1 MLNIGNS
8 PKLFINASIF
18 LFFTLL
24 LMFPKGYNYGSTA
37 LLVLSI
43 LFLCYLLYK
52 RVAFLE
58 VVRQNKAIFLVTTFY
73 FLVSLFFIFFHGEKI
88 RLIDNPLRAFL
99 FLSVIVFIVYSSVKF
114 DVLLYSIPL
123 GSFISGVV
131 ALYQYYILS
140 LESAFYNQMKIQSGD
155 IAMSLGLFSF
165 VIAFHLLDIN
175 KHKKKLVALV
185 ILFGIFGV
193 LASLLSFARGGWVG
207 IPILLLILI
216 FLYRHLLSKKLLL
229 LGGITF
235 LCIIS
240 VVLTVNNKFVN
251 RLSEAQYELKLYLS
265 GDDKVSSIGERLDM
279 WKIGSKAFL
288 EHPISG
294 WSLKEL
300 DYYKKDLSDKN
311 IVTKASI
318 SFSHLHNQF
327 IDESVKKGI
336 VGGVAI
342 LGVFFLPL
350 YVFYTKQKNK
360 QNNKRIKFITTL
372 GIVHILST
380 MSYCVTQA
388 FISHNSGNIFYFFVL
403 FLFYAFMVNESAT
416 TSE

>member
-1 MLNIGNS
+1 MHNIGIF

-37 LLVLSI
+37 LLVLSV

-52 RVAFLE
+52 RVSFLAI
-58 VVRQNKAIFLVTTFY
+58 VKQNKAIFAVTTFY

-88 RLIDNPLRAFL
+88 NLIDNPLRAFL
-99 FLSVIVFIVYSSVKF
+99 FLSVIIFIVYSSAKF
-114 DVLLYSIPL
+114 DILLYSIPL

-131 ALYQYYILS
+131 ALYQYYILN

-155 IAMSLGLFSF
+155 MAMSLGLFSF
-165 VIAFHLLDIN
+165 VIALHLLDAN
-175 KHKKKLVALV
+175 KSKLAMLV
-185 ILFGIFGV
+185 IVSGIFGI
-193 LASLLSFARGGWVG
+193 LASLLSFSRGGWVG
-207 IPILLLILI
+207 VPILLLILI

-229 LGGITF
+229 GGITF

-240 VVLTVNNKFVN
+240 VVLTTNNKLVN

-294 WSLKEL
+294 WGLKEL

-327 IDESVKKGI
+327 IDELVKKGI

-342 LGVFFLPL
+342 LGIFFLPL

-380 MSYCVTQA
+380 MSYCLTQA

>member
-52 RVAFLE
+52 RVSFLE
-58 VVRQNKAIFLVTTFY
+58 VVKQNKAIFVVTTFY
-73 FLVSLFFIFFHGEKI
+73 FLVSLFFIFFHEEKI
-88 RLIDNPLRAFL
+88 KLIDNPLRAFL

-216 FLYRHLLSKKLLL
+216 FLYRHLLSNKLLL

>member
-1 MLNIGNS
+1 MHNIGIS

-52 RVAFLE
+52 RVNFLE
-58 VVRQNKAIFLVTTFY
+58 VVKQNKVIFVVTTFY
-73 FLVSLFFIFFHGEKI
+73 FLVSLFFIFFHEEKI
-88 RLIDNPLRAFL
+88 KLIDNPLRAFL

>member
-1 MLNIGNS
+1 MHNIGIS

-24 LMFPKGYNYGSTA
+24 FILPKGYNYGSTV
-37 LLVLSI
+37 LLVLSV

-52 RVAFLE
+52 RVSFLTI
-58 VVRQNKAIFLVTTFY
+58 VKQNKAIFMVTAFY

-88 RLIDNPLRAFL
+88 NLIDNPLRAFL
-99 FLSVIVFIVYSSVKF
+99 FLSVIIFIVYSSVKF

-123 GSFISGVV
+123 GAFIAGLV
-131 ALYQYYILS
+131 ALYQYYVLH
-140 LESAFYNQMKIQSGD
+140 LPSAFYEQMKIQSGD
-155 IAMSLGLFSF
+155 MAMSLGLFSF
-165 VIAFHLLDIN
+165 VIALHLLDAN
-175 KHKKKLVALV
+175 KSKLAMLV
-185 ILFGIFGV
+185 IVSGIFGI
-193 LASLLSFARGGWVG
+193 LASLLSFSRGGWVG
-207 IPILLLILI
+207 VPILLLILI
-216 FLYRHLLSKKLLL
+216 FLYRHLLSKKLL

-327 IDESVKKGI
+327 IDELVKKGI

-350 YVFYTKQKNK
+350 YIFYTKQKNK
-360 QNNKRIKFITTL
+360 KNNKRIKFITTL

-380 MSYCVTQA
+380 MSYCITQA

>member
-1 MLNIGNS
+1 MLNIGIS

-52 RVAFLE
+52 RVGFLE
-58 VVRQNKAIFLVTTFY
+58 VVRQNKAIFFVTTFY

-88 RLIDNPLRAFL
+88 KLIDNPLRAFL
-99 FLSVIVFIVYSSVKF
+99 FLSVIIFIVYSSLKF
-114 DVLLYSIPL
+114 DILLYSIPL

-155 IAMSLGLFSF
+155 MAMSLGLFSF
-165 VIAFHLLDIN
+165 SIAFYFLDV
-175 KHKKKLVALV
+175 KKSKLALFSV
-185 ILFGIFGV
+185 GCGIFGV
-193 LASLLSFARGGWVG
+193 LASILSFARGGWIGV
-207 IPILLLILI
+207 PILLLILI
-216 FLYRHLLSKKLLL
+216 FLYRHLLSKKLL

-294 WSLKEL
+294 WGLKEL
-300 DYYKKDLSDKN
+300 DYYKKNLADKD

-327 IDESVKKGI
+327 IDELAKKGI
-336 VGGVAI
+336 VGGIAI
-342 LGVFFLPL
+342 LSIFVTPL
-350 YVFYTKQKNK
+350 YLFYRNAVGQL
-360 QNNKRIKFITTL
+360 NKRIKFISIL
-372 GIVHILST
+372 GIVHVLSMIIYC
-380 MSYCVTQA
+380 MSQSFLA
-388 FISHNSGNIFYFFVL
+388 HNSGNIFYFFVL
-403 FLFYAFMVNESAT
+403 FLFYAFMVNERDT

>member
-52 RVAFLE
+52 RVSFLE
-58 VVRQNKAIFLVTTFY
+58 VVKQNKAIFVVTTFY
-73 FLVSLFFIFFHGEKI
+73 FLVSLFFIFFHEEKI
-88 RLIDNPLRAFL
+88 KLIDNPLRAFL

-403 FLFYAFMVNESAT
+403 FLFYAFMVNDSAT

>member
-52 RVAFLE
+52 RVNFLE
-58 VVRQNKAIFLVTTFY
+58 VVKQNKVIFVVTTFY

-88 RLIDNPLRAFL
+88 KLIDNPLRAFL
-99 FLSVIVFIVYSSVKF
+99 FLSVIIFIVYSSVKF
-114 DVLLYSIPL
+114 DILLYSIPL

-165 VIAFHLLDIN
+165 VIAFHLLDVN

-185 ILFGIFGV
+185 IFFGIFGV

-240 VVLTVNNKFVN
+240 VVLTTNNKLVN

-327 IDESVKKGI
+327 IDELAKKGI
-336 VGGVAI
+336 LGGVAI
-342 LGVFFLPL
+342 LGIFLVPL
-350 YVFYTKQKNK
+350 CSFYRKQKK
-360 QNNKRIKFITTL
+360 FLNNKKIKLLTTL
-372 GIVHILST
+372 GIVHVLST
-380 MSYCVTQA
+380 MSYCLTQA
-388 FISHNSGNIFYFFVL
+388 FLTHNSGNIFYFFVL

>member
-1 MLNIGNS
+1 MLNIGIS

-52 RVAFLE
+52 RVGFLE

-88 RLIDNPLRAFL
+88 KLIDNPLRAFL
-99 FLSVIVFIVYSSVKF
+99 FLSVIIFIVYSLVKF
-114 DVLLYSIPL
+114 DILLYSIPL

-165 VIAFHLLDIN
+165 GIAFYFLDV
-175 KHKKKLVALV
+175 KKSKLALFSV
-185 ILFGIFGV
+185 GCGLFGV
-193 LASLLSFARGGWVG
+193 LASILSFARGGWISAPFIV
-207 IPILLLILI
+207 IILL
-216 FLYRHLLSKKLLL
+216 FLYRYLLSRKVLIGLSLILCFCGALLMMNNQFT
-229 LGGITF
+229 GR
-235 LCIIS
+235 IS
-240 VVLTVNNKFVN
+240 DAKYQLDV
-251 RLSEAQYELKLYLS
+251 YLS
-265 GDDKVSSIGERLDM
+265 GYNKVSSVGERLDM

-300 DYYKKDLSDKN
+300 DYYKKDLADKDV
-311 IVTKASI
+311 VTKASI

-327 IDESVKKGI
+327 IDELAKKGI
-336 VGGVAI
+336 LGGIAI
-342 LGVFFLPL
+342 LSIFIVPL
-350 YVFYTKQKNK
+350 HLFYRKVVGQG
-360 QNNKRIKFITTL
+360 NKRIKFISIL
-372 GIVHILST
+372 GIIHVLST
-380 MSYCVTQA
+380 IIYCMSQA
-388 FISHNSGNIFYFFVL
+388 FLAHNSGNIFYFFVL
-403 FLFYAFMVNESAT
+403 FLFYAFMVNESTT

>member
-52 RVAFLE
+52 RVSFLE
-58 VVRQNKAIFLVTTFY
+58 VVKQNKAIFVVTTFY

-88 RLIDNPLRAFL
+88 KLIDNPLRAFL

-114 DVLLYSIPL
+114 DILLYSIPL

-131 ALYQYYILS
+131 ALYQYYILN

-155 IAMSLGLFSF
+155 MSMSLGLFSF
-165 VIAFHLLDIN
+165 VIAFHLLDVN
-175 KHKKKLVALV
+175 KHNQKRVALV

-207 IPILLLILI
+207 VPILLLILI
-216 FLYRHLLSKKLLL
+216 FLYRHLLSKKFL

-300 DYYKKDLSDKN
+300 DSYKKDLSDKN

-327 IDESVKKGI
+327 IDELVKKGI

-342 LGVFFLPL
+342 LGIFFLPL
-350 YVFYTKQKNK
+350 YIFYTKQKNK
-360 QNNKRIKFITTL
+360 KNNKRIKFITTL

-380 MSYCVTQA
+380 MSYCLTQA

>member
-52 RVAFLE
+52 RVNFLE
-58 VVRQNKAIFLVTTFY
+58 VVKQNKVIFVVTTFY

-88 RLIDNPLRAFL
+88 KLIDNPLRAFL
-99 FLSVIVFIVYSSVKF
+99 FLSVIVSIVYSSVKF
-114 DVLLYSIPL
+114 DILLYSIPL

-165 VIAFHLLDIN
+165 VIAFHLLDVN

-185 ILFGIFGV
+185 IFFGIFGV

-240 VVLTVNNKFVN
+240 VVLTTNNKLVN

-327 IDESVKKGI
+327 IDELAKKGI
-336 VGGVAI
+336 LGGVAI
-342 LGVFFLPL
+342 LGIFLVPL
-350 YVFYTKQKNK
+350 CSFYRKQKK
-360 QNNKRIKFITTL
+360 FLNNKKIKLLTTL
-372 GIVHILST
+372 GIVHVLST
-380 MSYCVTQA
+380 MSYCLTQA
-388 FISHNSGNIFYFFVL
+388 FLTHNSGNIFYFFVL
-403 FLFYAFMVNESAT
+403 FLFYAFMVNESTT

>member
-52 RVAFLE
+52 RVNFLE
-58 VVRQNKAIFLVTTFY
+58 VVKQNKVIFVVTTFY

-88 RLIDNPLRAFL
+88 KLIDNPLRAFL
-99 FLSVIVFIVYSSVKF
+99 FLSVIVSIVYSSVKF
-114 DVLLYSIPL
+114 DILLYSIPL

-165 VIAFHLLDIN
+165 VIAFHLLDVN

-185 ILFGIFGV
+185 IFFGIFGV

-240 VVLTVNNKFVN
+240 VVLTTNNKLVN

-327 IDESVKKGI
+327 IDELAKNQRGVI
-336 VGGVAI
+336 V
-342 LGVFFLPL
+342 
-350 YVFYTKQKNK
+350 T
-360 QNNKRIKFITTL
+360 ITPE
-372 GIVHILST
+372 GEVIP
-380 MSYCVTQA
+380 
-388 FISHNSGNIFYFFVL
+388 F
-403 FLFYAFMVNESAT
+403 
-416 TSE
+416 

>member
-43 LFLCYLLYK
+43 LFLCYFLYK
-52 RVAFLE
+52 RVGFLE
-58 VVRQNKAIFLVTTFY
+58 VVRQNKAIFSVTTFY
-73 FLVSLFFIFFHGEKI
+73 FLVSLFFILFDGEKI
-88 RLIDNPLRAFL
+88 KLIDNPLRAFL
-99 FLSVIVFIVYSSVKF
+99 FLSVIIFIVYSSVKF
-114 DVLLYSIPL
+114 DILLYSIPL

-131 ALYQYYILS
+131 ALYQYYILN

-155 IAMSLGLFSF
+155 MAMSLGLFSF
-165 VIAFHLLDIN
+165 VIAFHLLDVN
-175 KHKKKLVALV
+175 KYKQKQVALV

-193 LASLLSFARGGWVG
+193 LASLLSFARGGWIGV
-207 IPILLLILI
+207 PILLLILI
-216 FLYRHLLSKKLLL
+216 FLYRHLLSKKLL

-279 WKIGSKAFL
+279 CKIGSKAFL

-300 DYYKKDLSDKN
+300 DYYKKNLADKDV
-311 IVTKASI
+311 VTKASI

-327 IDESVKKGI
+327 IDELAKKGI
-336 VGGVAI
+336 LGGIAI
-342 LGVFFLPL
+342 LSIFIVPL
-350 YVFYTKQKNK
+350 HLFYRKVVGQG
-360 QNNKRIKFITTL
+360 NKRIKFISIL
-372 GIVHILST
+372 GIIHVLST
-380 MSYCVTQA
+380 IIYCMSQA
-388 FISHNSGNIFYFFVL
+388 FLAHNSGNIFYFFVL
-403 FLFYAFMVNESAT
+403 FLFYSFMVNESTT

>member
-52 RVAFLE
+52 RVNFLE
-58 VVRQNKAIFLVTTFY
+58 VVKQNKVIFVVTTFY

-88 RLIDNPLRAFL
+88 KLIDNPLRAFL
-99 FLSVIVFIVYSSVKF
+99 FLSVIVSIVYSSVKF
-114 DVLLYSIPL
+114 DILLYSIPL

-165 VIAFHLLDIN
+165 VIAFHLLDVN

-185 ILFGIFGV
+185 IFFGIFGV

-240 VVLTVNNKFVN
+240 VVLTTNNKLVN

-327 IDESVKKGI
+327 IDELAKKGI
-336 VGGVAI
+336 LGGVAI
-342 LGVFFLPL
+342 LGIFLVPL
-350 YVFYTKQKNK
+350 CSFYRKQKK
-360 QNNKRIKFITTL
+360 FLNNKKIKLLTTL
-372 GIVHILST
+372 GIVHVLST
-380 MSYCVTQA
+380 MSYCLTQA
-388 FISHNSGNIFYFFVL
+388 FLTHNSGNIFYFFVL

>member
-24 LMFPKGYNYGSTA
+24 LVFPKGYNYGSTA

-52 RVAFLE
+52 RVSFLE
-58 VVRQNKAIFLVTTFY
+58 VVKQNKAIFVVTTFY
-73 FLVSLFFIFFHGEKI
+73 FLVSLFFIFFHEEKI
-88 RLIDNPLRAFL
+88 KLIDNPLRAFL

>member
-1 MLNIGNS
+1 MHNIGVF
-8 PKLFINASIF
+8 PKVFINASIF

-52 RVAFLE
+52 RVSFLAI
-58 VVRQNKAIFLVTTFY
+58 VKQNKAIFAVTTFY
-73 FLVSLFFIFFHGEKI
+73 FLVSLFFIFFHGDKI
-88 RLIDNPLRAFL
+88 NLIDNPLRAFL
-99 FLSVIVFIVYSSVKF
+99 FLSVIIFVVYSSVKF

-123 GSFISGVV
+123 GAFISGVI
-131 ALYQYYILS
+131 ALYQYYILN
-140 LESAFYNQMKIQSGD
+140 LESAFYYQMKIQSGD
-155 IAMSLGLFSF
+155 MAMSLGLFSF
-165 VIAFHLLDIN
+165 VIALHLLDVN
-175 KHKKKLVALV
+175 KSKLAMLV
-185 ILFGIFGV
+185 IVSGIFGI
-193 LASLLSFARGGWVG
+193 LASLLSFSRGGWVG
-207 IPILLLILI
+207 VPILLLILI
-216 FLYRHLLSKKLLL
+216 FLYRHLLSKKLL

-300 DYYKKDLSDKN
+300 DSYKKDLSDKN

-327 IDESVKKGI
+327 IDELAKKGI
-336 VGGVAI
+336 LGGIAI
-342 LGVFFLPL
+342 LGIFIVPL
-350 YVFYTKQKNK
+350 HLFYRKVVGQG
-360 QNNKRIKFITTL
+360 NKRIKFISIL
-372 GIVHILST
+372 GIIHVLST
-380 MSYCVTQA
+380 IIYCMSQA
-388 FISHNSGNIFYFFVL
+388 FLAHNSGNIFYFFVL
-403 FLFYAFMVNESAT
+403 FLFYSFMANEST
-416 TSE
+416 RSE

>member
-1 MLNIGNS
+1 MLNIGIS

-52 RVAFLE
+52 RVGFLE
-58 VVRQNKAIFLVTTFY
+58 VVRQNKAIFGVTTFY

-88 RLIDNPLRAFL
+88 KLIDNPLRAFL
-99 FLSVIVFIVYSSVKF
+99 FLSVIIFIVYSSVKF
-114 DVLLYSIPL
+114 DILLYSIPL

-165 VIAFHLLDIN
+165 GISFYFLDA
-175 KHKKKLVALV
+175 KKSKLALFS
-185 ILFGIFGV
+185 IGCGIFGV
-193 LASLLSFARGGWVG
+193 LASILSFTRGGWISAPFIV
-207 IPILLLILI
+207 ITLL
-216 FLYRHLLSKKLLL
+216 FLYRYLLSRKVLIGLSLILCFGGALLMMNNQFT
-229 LGGITF
+229 GR
-235 LCIIS
+235 IS
-240 VVLTVNNKFVN
+240 DAKYQLDV
-251 RLSEAQYELKLYLS
+251 YLS
-265 GDDKVSSIGERLDM
+265 SYNKVSSVGERLDM

-288 EHPISG
+288 EHPVSG

-300 DYYKKDLSDKN
+300 DYYKKDLADKDV
-311 IVTKASI
+311 VTKASI

-327 IDESVKKGI
+327 IDELAKKGI
-336 VGGVAI
+336 VGGIAI
-342 LGVFFLPL
+342 LSIFIIPL
-350 YVFYTKQKNK
+350 YLFYRNAVGQL
-360 QNNKRIKFITTL
+360 NKRIKFISIL
-372 GIVHILST
+372 GIVHVLSMIIYC
-380 MSYCVTQA
+380 MSQSFLA
-388 FISHNSGNIFYFFVL
+388 HNSGNIFYFFVL
-403 FLFYAFMVNESAT
+403 FLFYAFMVNESTT

>member
-1 MLNIGNS
+1 MLNIGIS

-52 RVAFLE
+52 RVSFLE
-58 VVRQNKAIFLVTTFY
+58 VVKQNKAIFVVTTFY

-88 RLIDNPLRAFL
+88 KLIDNPLRAFL
-99 FLSVIVFIVYSSVKF
+99 FLSVIIFIVYSSLKF
-114 DVLLYSIPL
+114 DILLYSIPL

-155 IAMSLGLFSF
+155 MAMSLGLFSF
-165 VIAFHLLDIN
+165 SIAFYFLDV
-175 KHKKKLVALV
+175 KKSKLALFSV
-185 ILFGIFGV
+185 GCGIFGV
-193 LASLLSFARGGWVG
+193 LASILSFARGGWIGV
-207 IPILLLILI
+207 PILLLILI
-216 FLYRHLLSKKLLL
+216 FLYRHLLSKKLL

-294 WSLKEL
+294 WGLKEL
-300 DYYKKDLSDKN
+300 DYYKKNLADKD

-327 IDESVKKGI
+327 IDELAKKGI
-336 VGGVAI
+336 LGGIAI
-342 LGVFFLPL
+342 LSIFIVPL
-350 YVFYTKQKNK
+350 HLFYRKVVDQG
-360 QNNKRIKFITTL
+360 NKRIKFISIL
-372 GIVHILST
+372 GIIHVLST
-380 MSYCVTQA
+380 IIYCMSQA
-388 FISHNSGNIFYFFVL
+388 FLAHNSGNIFYFFVL
-403 FLFYAFMVNESAT
+403 FLFYSFMVNESTT

>member
-1 MLNIGNS
+1 MLNIGIS

-52 RVAFLE
+52 RVGFLE
-58 VVRQNKAIFLVTTFY
+58 VVRQNKAIFFVTTFY

-88 RLIDNPLRAFL
+88 KLIDNPLRAFL
-99 FLSVIVFIVYSSVKF
+99 FLSVIIFIVYSSLKF
-114 DVLLYSIPL
+114 DILLYSIPL

-155 IAMSLGLFSF
+155 MAMSLGLFSF
-165 VIAFHLLDIN
+165 SIAFYFLDV
-175 KHKKKLVALV
+175 KKSKLALFSV
-185 ILFGIFGV
+185 GCGIFGV
-193 LASLLSFARGGWVG
+193 LASILSFARGGWIGV
-207 IPILLLILI
+207 PILLLILI
-216 FLYRHLLSKKLLL
+216 FLYRHLLSKKFL

-294 WSLKEL
+294 WGLKEL
-300 DYYKKDLSDKN
+300 DYYKKNLADKDV
-311 IVTKASI
+311 VTKASI

-327 IDESVKKGI
+327 IDELAKKGI
-336 VGGVAI
+336 LGGIAI
-342 LGVFFLPL
+342 LSIFIVPL
-350 YVFYTKQKNK
+350 HLFYRKVVDQG
-360 QNNKRIKFITTL
+360 NKRIKFISIL
-372 GIVHILST
+372 GIIHVLST
-380 MSYCVTQA
+380 IIYCMSQA
-388 FISHNSGNIFYFFVL
+388 FLAHNSGNIFYFFVL
-403 FLFYAFMVNESAT
+403 FLFYSFMVNESTT

>member
-1 MLNIGNS
+1 MHNIGIF

-52 RVAFLE
+52 RVGFLE
-58 VVRQNKAIFLVTTFY
+58 VIRQNKAIFSVTTFY

-88 RLIDNPLRAFL
+88 KLIDNPLRAFL
-99 FLSVIVFIVYSSVKF
+99 FLSVIVSIVYSSVKF
-114 DVLLYSIPL
+114 DILLYSIPL

-165 VIAFHLLDIN
+165 VIAFHLLDVN

-185 ILFGIFGV
+185 IFFGIFGV

-240 VVLTVNNKFVN
+240 VVLTTNNKLVN

-327 IDESVKKGI
+327 IDELAKKGI
-336 VGGVAI
+336 LGGVAI
-342 LGVFFLPL
+342 LGIFLVPL
-350 YVFYTKQKNK
+350 CSFYRKQKK
-360 QNNKRIKFITTL
+360 FLNNKKIKLLTTL
-372 GIVHILST
+372 GIVHVLST
-380 MSYCVTQA
+380 MSYCLTQA
-388 FISHNSGNIFYFFVL
+388 FLTHNSGNIFYFFVL

>member
-1 MLNIGNS
+1 MHNIGVF
-8 PKLFINASIF
+8 PKVFINASIF

-37 LLVLSI
+37 LLVLSV

-52 RVAFLE
+52 RVSFLE
-58 VVRQNKAIFLVTTFY
+58 VVKQNKAIFVVTTFY

-88 RLIDNPLRAFL
+88 KLIDNPLRAFL
-99 FLSVIVFIVYSSVKF
+99 FLSVIVSIVYSSVKF
-114 DVLLYSIPL
+114 DILLYSIPL

-131 ALYQYYILS
+131 ALYQYYILN

-155 IAMSLGLFSF
+155 MSMSLGLFSF
-165 VIAFHLLDIN
+165 VIAFHLLDVN
-175 KHKKKLVALV
+175 KHNQKRVALV

-207 IPILLLILI
+207 VPILLLILI

-240 VVLTVNNKFVN
+240 VVLTTNNKLVN

-327 IDESVKKGI
+327 IDELAKKGI
-336 VGGVAI
+336 LGGVAI
-342 LGVFFLPL
+342 LGIFLVPL
-350 YVFYTKQKNK
+350 CSFYRKQKK
-360 QNNKRIKFITTL
+360 FLNNKKIKLLTTL
-372 GIVHILST
+372 GIVHVLST
-380 MSYCVTQA
+380 MSYCLTQA
-388 FISHNSGNIFYFFVL
+388 FLTHNSGNIFYFFVL

>member
-52 RVAFLE
+52 RVSFLE
-58 VVRQNKAIFLVTTFY
+58 VVKQNKAIFVVTTFY
-73 FLVSLFFIFFHGEKI
+73 FLVSLFFIFFHEEKI
-88 RLIDNPLRAFL
+88 KLIDNPLRAFL

-288 EHPISG
+288 EHPISV

>member
-1 MLNIGNS
+1 MLNIGIS

-52 RVAFLE
+52 RVGFLE
-58 VVRQNKAIFLVTTFY
+58 VVRQNKAIFFVTTFY

-88 RLIDNPLRAFL
+88 KLIDNPLRAFL
-99 FLSVIVFIVYSSVKF
+99 FLSVIIFIVYSSLKF
-114 DVLLYSIPL
+114 DILLYSIPL

-155 IAMSLGLFSF
+155 MAMSLGLFSF
-165 VIAFHLLDIN
+165 SIAFYFLDV
-175 KHKKKLVALV
+175 KKSKLALFSV
-185 ILFGIFGV
+185 GCGIFGV
-193 LASLLSFARGGWVG
+193 LASILSFARGGWIGV
-207 IPILLLILI
+207 PILLLILI
-216 FLYRHLLSKKLLL
+216 FLYRHLLSKKLL

-294 WSLKEL
+294 WGLKEL
-300 DYYKKDLSDKN
+300 DYYKKNLADKD

-327 IDESVKKGI
+327 IDELAKKGI
-336 VGGVAI
+336 LGGIAI
-342 LGVFFLPL
+342 LSIFIVPL
-350 YVFYTKQKNK
+350 HLFYRKVVDQG
-360 QNNKRIKFITTL
+360 NKRIKFISIL
-372 GIVHILST
+372 GIIHVLST
-380 MSYCVTQA
+380 IIYCMSQA
-388 FISHNSGNIFYFFVL
+388 FLAHNSGNIFYFFVL
-403 FLFYAFMVNESAT
+403 FLFYSFMVNESTT

>member
-52 RVAFLE
+52 RVSFLE
-58 VVRQNKAIFLVTTFY
+58 VVKQNKAIFVVTTFY
-73 FLVSLFFIFFHGEKI
+73 FLVSLFFIFFHEEKI
-88 RLIDNPLRAFL
+88 KLIDNPLRAFL
-99 FLSVIVFIVYSSVKF
+99 FLSVIIFIVYSSVKF

>member
-1 MLNIGNS
+1 MLNIGIS

-52 RVAFLE
+52 RVGFLE
-58 VVRQNKAIFLVTTFY
+58 VVRQNKAIFGVTTFY

-88 RLIDNPLRAFL
+88 KLIDNPLRAFL
-99 FLSVIVFIVYSSVKF
+99 FLSVIIFIVYSSVKF
-114 DVLLYSIPL
+114 DILLYSIPL

-165 VIAFHLLDIN
+165 GISFYFLDA
-175 KHKKKLVALV
+175 KKSKLALFS
-185 ILFGIFGV
+185 IGCGIFGV
-193 LASLLSFARGGWVG
+193 LASILSFTRGGWISAPFIV
-207 IPILLLILI
+207 ITLL
-216 FLYRHLLSKKLLL
+216 FLYRYLLSRKVLIGLSLILCFSGALLMMNNQFT
-229 LGGITF
+229 GR
-235 LCIIS
+235 IS
-240 VVLTVNNKFVN
+240 DAKYQLDV
-251 RLSEAQYELKLYLS
+251 YLS
-265 GDDKVSSIGERLDM
+265 GYNKVSSVGERLDM

-300 DYYKKDLSDKN
+300 DYYKKDLADKDV
-311 IVTKASI
+311 VTKASI

-327 IDESVKKGI
+327 IDELAKKGI
-336 VGGVAI
+336 LGGIAI
-342 LGVFFLPL
+342 LGIFIVPL
-350 YVFYTKQKNK
+350 HLFYRKVVGQG
-360 QNNKRIKFITTL
+360 NKRIKFISIL
-372 GIVHILST
+372 GIIHVLST
-380 MSYCVTQA
+380 IIYCMSQA
-388 FISHNSGNIFYFFVL
+388 FLAHNSGNIFYFFVL
-403 FLFYAFMVNESAT
+403 FLFYSFMANEST
-416 TSE
+416 RSE